1 VRTNSLKRKL
11 LASQRACGVLMEI
24 HSSELVELFGHL
36 GYDFVFLDGQH
47 CGLNV
52 EVARAMI
59 RAADLTGM
67 TSLVRVPRNDPS
79 VILEY
84 LDAGAGGIIVPNITT
99 RAEAEAAAAA
109 MRYPPVGIRGG
120 FGRSRAANYGITQTQ
135 MEYFTKT
142 NDEVLCVA
150 LIEDQSALSNLP
162 AICSTPGVDIILI
175 GPGDLS
181 LSMGIPGG
189 WKDPRVQAAVEQI
202 RAAAAAAAIVAIPTS
217 AATMALISPP
227 ASGRSSS
234 SGGGSWARRS
244 LGIPRCPRAW
254 CSGTRYVL
262 PGAATAS
269 RCGAPGPRRAA

>member
-1 VRTNSLKRKL
+1 MRTNSLKRKL
-11 LASQRACGVLMEI
+11 LAGQRVCGVLMEI
-24 HSSELVELFGHL
+24 HSPELIELFGHL
-36 GYDFVFLDGQH
+36 GFDFVFLDGQH

-52 EVARAMI
+52 EVARAMM

-84 LDAGAGGIIVPNITT
+84 LDAGAGGIIVPNIST
-99 RAEAEAAAAA
+99 RAEAAAAAAA
-109 MRYPPVGIRGG
+109 MRYPPVGVRGG

-135 MEYFTKT
+135 VEYFTKM
-142 NDEVLCVA
+142 NDELLCVV
-150 LIEDQSALSNLP
+150 LIEDQSALPNLP

-202 RAAAAAAAIVAIPTS
+202 RAAGAS
-217 AATMALISPP
+217 AAKPVMISALDAADGRALYERGFQLI
-227 ASGRSSS
+227 AVGAAGLVATSGRTFLKET
-234 SGGGSWARRS
+234 GRS
-244 LGIPRCPRAW
+244 
-254 CSGTRYVL
+254 
-262 PGAATAS
+262 
-269 RCGAPGPRRAA
+269 

>member
-1 VRTNSLKRKL
+1 
-11 LASQRACGVLMEI
+11 MEI
-24 HSSELVELFGHL
+24 NSPELVELFGHL

-52 EVARAMI
+52 ELARTMM

-84 LDAGAGGIIVPNITT
+84 LDAGAGGIIVPNIATL
-99 RAEAEAAAAA
+99 AEAEAAAAA
-109 MRYPPVGIRGG
+109 TRYPPVGIRGG

-135 MEYFTKT
+135 VEYFTKT

-150 LIEDQSALSNLP
+150 LIEDESALSNLP

-189 WKDPRVQAAVEQI
+189 WKDPRVQAAIEQI
-202 RAAAAAAAIVAIPTS
+202 RAAAAAGGKPAMIAALDAADGRRLYAQGFQLIAVGAAGLIVT
-217 AATMALISPP
+217 
-227 ASGRSSS
+227 
-234 SGGGSWARRS
+234 SGGNFLKEVGR
-244 LGIPRCPRAW
+244 
-254 CSGTRYVL
+254 T
-262 PGAATAS
+262 
-269 RCGAPGPRRAA
+269 